1 MAVSAVTRQMKLQE
15 IEKIKIDIKDT
26 GDRLVMDK
34 IYVLKA
40 LLGGSAIDDSKSYS
54 SDTIYKALIPEEEY
68 RQEIINKIMT
78 LIKLL

>member
-1 MAVSAVTRQMKLQE
+1 MAVSAVTKQMKIQE

-26 GDRLVMDK
+26 QDRLVMDK

-54 SDTIYKALIPEEEY
+54 SDTIYKSLIPEEDY
-68 RQEIINKIMT
+68 RQEIITKIMS

>member
-54 SDTIYKALIPEEEY
+54 SDTIYKALIPEEDY